1 MKAVITAILTDYEAR
16 SPALISEPGYGHL
29 REPMIR
35 IAQLLRSGGATTG
48 AGSGSA
54 ASGSTGYSASM
65 GDVGMSDFAAEAQ
78 GVAPSFHDREA
89 QRICW
94 PSDLRS

>member
-1 MKAVITAILTDYEAR
+1 MADDDAKSLKFRAPV
-16 SPALISEPGYGHL
+16 
-29 REPMIR
+29 
-35 IAQLLRSGGATTG
+35 
-48 AGSGSA
+48 
-54 ASGSTGYSASM
+54 
-65 GDVGMSDFAAEAQ
+65 AAEAQ